1 MTADIGPFTLAP
13 LLVPKPW
20 GGRAIEPMLGLPSS
34 DRQIG
39 EAWLCADLGAT
50 SPWGAGGQAMVSQV
64 ESGWGEGRS
73 LNDLVRAAG
82 PALLGREVDRFPLLI
97 KLLDAER
104 NLSVQVHPSA
114 SYAAAHPGAH
124 LKTEAWYTLAAR
136 PGAKFLVGTRGI
148 STAAALREAAERE
161 EIGAMMDAVEVA
173 ADDAVMI
180 PSGTVHALGAGAVVF
195 EVQTASDAT
204 FRLYDWTRETGQA
217 SRELQLAQAAAAA
230 DLSLT
235 PEWSRGSARAG
246 GGLVFS
252 AEPFVLHALVGR
264 RISLG
269 ELGGEGASLLF
280 VRESGAVLETRRGR
294 YALPAGRA
302 TIVPASLVA
311 GASIHR
317 EGDGTLL
324 TVQVR

>member
-1 MTADIGPFTLAP
+1 MTGDVGPFTLAP

-39 EAWLCADLGAT
+39 EAWLCADLEAT

-64 ESGWGEGRS
+64 ESGWGAGRS

-82 PALLGREVDRFPLLI
+82 SDLLGREVDRFPLLI

-114 SYAAAHPGAH
+114 PYAAAHPGAH

-136 PGAKFLVGTRGI
+136 PGAKYPVGTRGI
-148 STAAALREAAERE
+148 STATALREAAERE
-161 EIGAMMDAVEVA
+161 EIGAMLNAVEVV

-180 PSGTVHALGAGAVVF
+180 PSGTVHALGAGTVVF
-195 EVQTASDAT
+195 EVQTASDTT

-217 SRELQLAQAAAAA
+217 SRELQLDQAVAAT
-230 DLSLT
+230 DFSLA
-235 PEWSRGSARAG
+235 PSWSRREGRAG
-246 GGLVFS
+246 GGLVF
-252 AEPFVLHALVGR
+252 ATEPFALHALLGR
-264 RISLG
+264 QLSLG
-269 ELGGEGASLLF
+269 ALAGEGAVLLF
-280 VRESGAVLETRRGR
+280 VRESGARLETRAGQYPLR
-294 YALPAGRA
+294 AGRA
-302 TIVPASLVA
+302 TIVPAPLVP
-311 GASIHR
+311 GASVHR
-317 EGDGTLL
+317 EGESPLL
-324 TVQVR
+324 TAQVR